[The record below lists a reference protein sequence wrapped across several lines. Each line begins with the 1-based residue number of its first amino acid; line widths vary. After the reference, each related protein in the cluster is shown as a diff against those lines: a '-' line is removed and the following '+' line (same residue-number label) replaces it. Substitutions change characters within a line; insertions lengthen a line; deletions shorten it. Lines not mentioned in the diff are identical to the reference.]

1 MSSLPGE
8 VPIDQQDF
16 ATVRDWHMLSADAVA
31 AHLQTDLTQGLSDI
45 EAGSRLQKLGENRLM
60 EGESLSWLHLL
71 LEQFKDLMIL
81 VLLAA
86 ALVSGVVGEW
96 VDTAVI
102 LVIVILNALI
112 GTVQAYRAEQAIAA
126 LKAMAE
132 PETQVLRAGQWRGL
146 PSTQL
151 VPGDIIRLEAGNVVP
166 ADLRLVAGQDVVAD
180 ESALT
185 GESIGVIKLLEALE
199 AGDYPV
205 GDQVN
210 RLFKGT
216 QISRGACEAVVVAT
230 GMQTELGKI
239 AGLLQSSI
247 ETRTPLQNRL
257 DVFSRR
263 LALIVLAICALV
275 FVAGL
280 LRGEPVLLMLLT
292 AISLAVAAIP
302 EALPAV
308 ISVSL
313 ALGARKMGLHN
324 ALMRNLP
331 SVETLGSV
339 TYICSDKTGT
349 LTRNQMQ
356 AEGFF
361 TGENWVSDFPSGSET
376 KVEALVNALLLNND
390 LIQSE
395 GRWQG
400 EATELALFE
409 AAETA
414 GFSRQERLGRWPRVD
429 ALAFDSV
436 RKRMTTAHAVDG
448 TLVTYTKGA
457 PEQVIP
463 HCQGVLGESGDFNAA
478 DWMQA
483 AQHRATEGYRVL
495 AIAMKLYPEV
505 ELGLADKAQ
514 WEADMQLVG
523 LVALMDPPRD
533 EARRAV
539 EECKQAGI
547 TPVMI
552 TGDHPATASAI
563 AGKLGIQPQATPAI
577 TGAQMDAM
585 NDTQMREAVGASSV
599 YARVSPEQKV
609 RLVQALQARG
619 EYCAMTGDG
628 VNDAPALKRANIGVA
643 MGMKGTD
650 VAREASDMVLLDDN
664 FSTIV
669 TAVREGR
676 RVFDNIR
683 KFIKYTMTSNA
694 GEIWVLLLAPFL
706 GLPLPLLPIH
716 ILWVN
721 LVTDGLPG
729 LALTAE
735 PAARGIMNRPPRP
748 PHESIFARGM
758 WQQIVWIGGLIAA
771 VTLGLQAWA
780 VDHAP
785 AHWQTLV
792 FTVLVLAQLFNAL
805 LIRSESESLFTLGLG
820 TNPRMLAALALTV
833 GLQLAVI
840 YLPWCNAI
848 FRTQPLSLP
857 ELGLCFALGSIV
869 LIAGEIEKVAI
880 RRGWIYQAERPTP
893 AAR

>member
-1 MSSLPGE
+1 L
-8 VPIDQQDF
+8 
-16 ATVRDWHMLSADAVA
+16 LSPEAVA
-31 AHLQTDLTQGLSDI
+31 SQLGTDLSHGLS
-45 EAGSRLQKLGENRLM
+45 EAEAKVRLQAVGENRLI
-60 EGESLSWLHLL
+60 EGETLSWWGLL

-81 VLLAA
+81 VLVAA
-86 ALVSGVVGEW
+86 GVVSGVVGEW
-96 VDTAVI
+96 IDTLVI
-102 LVIVILNALI
+102 LIIVALNAII
-112 GTVQAYRAEQAIAA
+112 GTVQAYRAEQAIAT

-132 PETQVLRAGQWRGL
+132 PETQTRRDGQWRAISSAL
-146 PSTQL
+146 L
-151 VPGDIIRLEAGNVVP
+151 VPGDVVRLEAGNVVP
-166 ADLRLVAGQDVVAD
+166 ADLRLIGGHDVVAD

-185 GESIGVIKLLEALE
+185 GESIGVVKLLEALDE
-199 AGDYPV
+199 GDYPV
-205 GDQVN
+205 ADQVN

-216 QISRGACEAVVVAT
+216 QISRGTGEAIVVAT

-247 ETRTPLQNRL
+247 DSRTPLQNRL

-263 LALIVLAICALV
+263 LAFMVLAICALV

-280 LRGEPVLLMLLT
+280 VRGEPVLLMLLT

-349 LTRNQMQ
+349 LTLNQMQ
-356 AEGFF
+356 AEGFYDGS
-361 TGENWVSDFPSGSET
+361 TWRATFPQAP
-376 KVEALVNALLLNND
+376 EATVDALANALLLNND
-390 LIQSE
+390 LTRSE
-395 GRWQG
+395 GDWQG
-400 EATELALFE
+400 EATELALCQAAE
-409 AAETA
+409 AA
-414 GFSRQERLGRWPRVD
+414 GYSRQERLARWPRVD
-429 ALAFDSV
+429 ELAFDSV
-436 RKRMTTAHAVDG
+436 RKRMTTAHRVDG
-448 TLVTYTKGA
+448 ALVTYTKGA

-463 HCQGVLGESGDFNAA
+463 RCVPAETRET
-478 DWMQA
+478 WMLA
-483 AQHRATEGYRVL
+483 AQERAAAGYRVL
-495 AIAMKLYPEV
+495 AVAVKRYDDPARGM
-505 ELGLADKAQ
+505 ADKAH
-514 WEADMQLVG
+514 WEDNMQLVG

-533 EARRAV
+533 EARQAV
-539 EECKQAGI
+539 EECKRAGI

-563 AGKLGIQPQATPAI
+563 ADKLGIQAQATPAM
-577 TGAQMDAM
+577 TGAQMDTLSDAE
-585 NDTQMREAVGASSV
+585 MREAVAASSV

-643 MGMKGTD
+643 MGNKGTD

-664 FSTIV
+664 FATIV

-694 GEIWVLLLAPFL
+694 GEIWVLLLAPFF

-735 PAARGIMNRPPRP
+735 PAARGIMDRPPRP

-758 WQQIVWIGGLIAA
+758 WQQIIWIGGLIAA

-780 VDHAP
+780 VEHAP
-785 AHWQTLV
+785 EHWQTLV
-792 FTVLVLAQLFNAL
+792 FTVLVFAQLFNAL
-805 LIRSESESLFTLGLG
+805 LIRSEQVSLLTLGLG
-820 TNPRMLAALALTV
+820 SNPRMLLALVITV
-833 GLQLAVI
+833 ALQLAVI
-840 YLPWCNAI
+840 YLPWCNDI
-848 FRTQPLSLP
+848 FRTQPLSLS
-857 ELGLCFALGSIV
+857 ELALCFVLGSTI
-869 LIAGEIEKVAI
+869 LLAGEAEKVAI
-880 RRGWIYQAERPTP
+880 RRGWIYRAATPSSAVQAGQPK
-893 AAR
+893 